1 MENKQ
6 KSTGLQAVMIGCKL
20 LLICAVIAGIVSLV
34 YAVTLDQYEKN
45 VPGTKTAAIG
55 EIFGKSDV
63 SVEALGS
70 EGVYRVLDGER
81 LLGYCVETA
90 SAGFGGDI
98 VMMVGYDAEQKIS
111 GISIISMSESP
122 GFGAKYKDD
131 PALLEEYYGK
141 SGALTLGKDV
151 DGISGATVSSSAVLE
166 GVNQASRLLSEALKG
181 DNK

>member
-6 KSTGLQAVMIGCKL
+6 KSTFLQALLIGGKL

-34 YAVTLDQYEKN
+34 YAVTLDQYEEN
-45 VPGTKTAAIG
+45 VQGTKTAAIG
-55 EIFGKSDV
+55 EIFGKADV
-63 SVEALGS
+63 SVEAIGS
-70 EGVYRVLDGER
+70 DGVYRVTDGDV
-81 LLGYCVETA
+81 LLGYCVETT

-131 PALLEEYYGK
+131 PSLLNEYYGK
-141 SGALTLGKDV
+141 SGTLSLGKEI
-151 DGISGATVSSSAVLE
+151 DGISGATVSSTAVLD